1 MKTLAIV
8 VDSTVY
14 MTRREAQL
22 YGVSIV
28 SSVYNDKFDK
38 YIDDIKDDSIYD
50 ELFLTTKQPD
60 VKSFYNT
67 FRELGNRGY
76 DILCLTISSKMSGTY
91 NTACI
96 AANQIKGVNICV
108 VDSRITGGGMF
119 MLVKKAR
126 MLADKKI
133 SLNDIANE
141 IIRMRDNIVIRY
153 TVDELNIMKNSK
165 RVSYIRQSAVSMLN
179 LKPVFSCAKGAIIM
193 DEPARNGYDL
203 IRRLTEGIPPKVDYI
218 ILHYIL
224 PNSLLEDLKKYLPA
238 KYPRA
243 LIQTRKLGPVIGINT
258 GSSICAVVWY
268 EE

>member
-1 MKTLAIV
+1 MIAIV

-14 MTRREAQL
+14 MTRREAHL

-28 SSVYNDKFDK
+28 PSIYNNKYDK

-50 ELFLTTKQPD
+50 EIFPTTKQPD

-67 FRELGNRGY
+67 FRELGKRGY

-91 NTACI
+91 NSACV
-96 AANQIKGVNICV
+96 AANHIKSVNICV
-108 VDSRITGGGMF
+108 VDSRVTGGGMF

-126 MLADKKI
+126 MMADRNI
-133 SLNDIANE
+133 ALNDIANE
-141 IIRMRDNIVIRY
+141 IIRMRDNIVLRY

-179 LKPVFSCAKGAIIM
+179 LKPVFSCDKGAILM
-193 DEPARNGYDL
+193 EDPARNGYDL
-203 IRRLTEGIPPKVDYI
+203 IRRLTAGIPSETDYI
-218 ILHYIL
+218 IIHYIIHNQL
-224 PNSLLEDLKKYLPA
+224 VEDVRKYLTA
-238 KYPRA
+238 KYTRA
-243 LIQTRKLGPVIGINT
+243 LIQLRKLGPVIGINT